1 MKLEN
6 KNYDVVDEKGNLRFR
21 GFLTL
26 IMGDNI
32 QLRKLGPFGSG
43 VVTVNRSQLR
53 PFNSVQDH
61 SNPQFARTALW

>member
-6 KNYDVVDEKGNLRFR
+6 KNYDVVDVNGKLLYRGYALWFEGDEARIEKR
-21 GFLTL
+21 
-26 IMGDNI
+26 
-32 QLRKLGPFGSG
+32 GPFGSG
-43 VVTVNRSQLR
+43 VVTVLKTQLR